1 MKHRTTETDMSE
13 YSFVIFGNSRFGG
26 YNHRGQAIARE
37 LAKRGYQV
45 VFIEEMPSL
54 AAELRRKLRWIFSRQ
69 AIDEQSDNREQFDT
83 LRVLRP
89 PLIPTLFRSSYTPII
104 DKWIFRA
111 WFDKKLSL
119 CDWNNTIAIVMLP
132 YWWCGFICTKKYS
145 LKLIHYDVYDLL
157 DVSSRNEKA
166 LHRMKEG
173 ERRLRNEIGLVT
185 FSAQSM
191 KASISQSFPNATQVC
206 IPNAT
211 SKEFISYTI
220 CEKPHKEMKKNVGF
234 IGSLDP
240 RWLDTEL
247 LLHTIESF
255 PLYDFSICGSVDHTY
270 ACKLI
275 KYPNVKM
282 IGFKNHIQ
290 LATLAATF
298 DVGLIPFKHNVITRV
313 VNPLKLYEYF
323 AAGIPVVAMRT
334 DELEYYRDMI
344 YLSDTR
350 EEFIRNVTRS
360 LADDN
365 NQKRLERREW
375 AKMNTWKQR
384 IDVYISILEKILK
397 TK

>member
-1 MKHRTTETDMSE
+1 MKLQTTDIDVSK

-26 YNHRGQAIARE
+26 YYHREQAIARE

-54 AAELRRKLRWIFSRQ
+54 AAELRRQFRRIFFKQ
-69 AIDEQSDNREQFDT
+69 AIDEQSIGTERLDNMK
-83 LRVLRP
+83 VLRP
-89 PLIPTLFRSSYTPII
+89 PIIPTLFRSSYVPFI

-111 WFDKKLSL
+111 WFYKKFSMY
-119 CDWNNTIAIVMLP
+119 DWNNAIAIVMLP
-132 YWWCGFICTKKYS
+132 YWWCGFINNKKYPF
-145 LKLIHYDVYDLL
+145 KFIHYDVYDLI
-157 DVSSRNEKA
+157 DVSSRNETA
-166 LHRMKEG
+166 LSRMKEG

-185 FSAQSM
+185 FSAWSM
-191 KASISQSFPNATQVC
+191 KASISQSFPKSAQLC

-211 SKEFISYTI
+211 SEEFVFHAIGG
-220 CEKPHKEMKKNVGF
+220 KPDRRMKKNVGF

-247 LLHTIESF
+247 ILHTIESF
-255 PLYDFSICGSVDHTY
+255 PIYDFYICGSVDRTY
-270 ACKLI
+270 AHKLT
-275 KYPNVKM
+275 KYPNVKL
-282 IGFKNHIQ
+282 IGFKNHIR
-290 LATLAATF
+290 LAYLVATF
-298 DVGLIPFKHNVITRV
+298 DVGLIPFRQNKITQV

-350 EEFIRNVTRS
+350 EEFIQNINRS

-375 AKMNTWKQR
+375 AKMNTWKNR
-384 IDVYISILEKILK
+384 VDNYISMLESILK
-397 TK
+397 RK